1 VGVDEADLSKGK
13 VSWLSPVAQAL
24 LKARVD
30 DSVQLRTPSG
40 VEEIEVVAIRYG

>member
-1 VGVDEADLSKGK
+1 
-13 VSWLSPVAQAL
+13 L